1 MKTLS
6 QHKPTSEQLFLIS
19 DPRPGVRLIRGAAGS
34 GKTTT
39 ALLMLRQLS
48 KYWLN
53 NKKRQNLPTNIHVLV
68 ITYNRTLK
76 GYIEELAEKQV
87 PKFDGLDLT
96 VSTFG
101 KLSKDLFPECPILDY
116 DIRDTNI
123 LQLSSKIA
131 LPHDFIVDEIDY
143 LLGRFL
149 PEKLDSYITCKRINR
164 GTTPRVDKSLRVRL
178 MKEVVYPYIEWKDEI
193 GQVDWNDLAVKVLE
207 NKPPN
212 EYDIIIA
219 DEAQDLSANQIRA
232 LMRCA
237 GEPSSV
243 IFIMDAAQRIYPRGF
258 PLAEAGIE
266 NMRSYRLKENHRNT
280 KEICRFAEPLLKGLD
295 IGDDGT
301 LPDLKSC
308 KRHGPIPLIIKGLYN
323 KQVNYILNYIKSN
336 VDLSEESVAFLKPKG
351 GAWFNEIKKA
361 LQRNSLDV
369 VDITRQPEWPRGPA
383 NIALSTMHSAKGL
396 EFDRIFIIGLN
407 DQTTPHGSEE
417 GDATL
422 ENLRRMLAVAITR
435 ARKSVIVGYKPKEAS
450 SLISLLDPDTYREES
465 V

>member
-6 QHKPTSEQLFLIS
+6 QHVPTPEQLVLITN
-19 DPRPGVRLIRGAAGS
+19 PRPGVRLIRGAAGS

-48 KYWLN
+48 SFWLSR
-53 NKKRQNLPTNIHVLV
+53 KRRQNLAANINILV

-87 PKFDGLDLT
+87 QQSNGLDLM

-101 KLSKDLFPECPILDY
+101 KWSKDLFPEDVVIENNVMEEK
-116 DIRDTNI
+116 IR
-123 LQLSSKIA
+123 QLSANFDLIS
-131 LPHDFIVDEIDY
+131 DFIVDEIDY

-149 PEKLDSYITCKRINR
+149 PLELDSYINCKRINR
-164 GTTPRVDKSLRVRL
+164 GTTPRVDKNLRVRL
-178 MKEVVYPYIEWKDEI
+178 MKEIIYPYIEWKKEI

-207 NKPPN
+207 NEPSK

-232 LMRCA
+232 LMRYA

-243 IFIMDAAQRIYPRGF
+243 IFVMDAAQRIYPRGF
-258 PLAEAGIE
+258 PLGEVGIE
-266 NMRSYRLKENHRNT
+266 DMRSYRLKENHRNT
-280 KEICRFAEPLLKGLD
+280 REICAFAEPLLIGLD
-295 IGDDGT
+295 VGDDGT

-308 KRHGPIPLIIKGLYN
+308 KRSGPVPLVIKGRYG
-323 KQVNYILNYIKSN
+323 KQVEYVLKYITSYI
-336 VDLSEESVAFLKPKG
+336 DLSKESVAFLKPRGGQWFDYIRNELQKKG
-351 GAWFNEIKKA
+351 
-361 LQRNSLDV
+361 LDYV
-369 VDITRQPEWPRGPA
+369 EITRQAEWPKGDQ

-396 EFDRIFIIGLN
+396 EFDHVFILGLN
-407 DQTTPHGSEE
+407 DKTTPHGSEE
-417 GDATL
+417 GDATF
-422 ENLRRMLAVAITR
+422 ENLRRVLAVAITR
-435 ARKSVIVGYKPKEAS
+435 SRESVTIGYKPKEAS

-465 V
+465 L